1 MIDIKI
7 WEQGFNPR
15 IIGTTLKNICV
26 HMGAP
31 VRARA
36 HTHEH
41 TCTHPEV
48 YFLAFEGK
56 MPWVKQEATH
66 WWWRFWQWNDPISL
80 DSICD
85 ANF

>member
-1 MIDIKI
+1 
-7 WEQGFNPR
+7 
-15 IIGTTLKNICV
+15 
-26 HMGAP
+26 MGAP

-56 MPWVKQEATH
+56 MP
-66 WWWRFWQWNDPISL
+66 
-80 DSICD
+80 
-85 ANF
+85 